1 MTEQFATS
9 ILKVNYGRDYDKNPE
24 RPTIEVDLTRPLSA
38 TERADFL
45 QKLSTTT
52 VPLDVEETCK
62 SAGIKVPELGDKVFI
77 RGEMVI
83 MEEAMSATE
92 KRQKVFDEQLDQ
104 QLEVNQAMGEP
115 SANPAEAAHA
125 VEAAS
130 AEDRQELEMLVAAA
144 EASPVH
150 NGEAVRVKHKLQQIL
165 TKSRR

>member
-1 MTEQFATS
+1 MLA
-9 ILKVNYGRDYDKNPE
+9 
-24 RPTIEVDLTRPLSA
+24 DLTRPMTAGEQAEYL
-38 TERADFL
+38 T
-45 QKLSTTT
+45 KISTSR
-52 VPLDVEETCK
+52 VPLIAEPIYKRMGQEMPQPGDIILNG
-62 SAGIKVPELGDKVFI
+62 SGELV
-77 RGEMVI
+77 V
-83 MEEAMSATE
+83 MEEAVTATE
-92 KRQKVFDEQLDQ
+92 KRQKTFDEQLDQ

-115 SANPAEAAHA
+115 SANPAEAAQA